1 MEIQIDLCFFRS
13 FSFQNLLT
21 EVKLVIDIDDYIE
34 LAKKRNSD
42 VRHYIPCD
50 GCFMEKCTG
59 ENKQLIK
66 WLSELKAYKSARAEI
81 GNLTQT
87 WEEGAGI
94 AKCIKIIDTHI
105 ESAMKEVTAD
115 DE

>member
-1 MEIQIDLCFFRS
+1 MM
-13 FSFQNLLT
+13 T
-21 EVKLVIDIDDYIE
+21 IDDYIE
-34 LAKKRNSD
+34 LAKKRNSSARQC
-42 VRHYIPCD
+42 VPCD

-59 ENKQLIK
+59 ENNQLIK

-105 ESAMKEVTAD
+105 ESAMKGAAD